1 MPPKHIQLRDAD
13 LEPDRPTVGIGAN
26 IYRLRLP
33 IDLPPAQL
41 SAIHRLSN
49 AIAEETDPAEQYRML
64 LALVPAILFDPID
77 NDTLASL
84 SPDEGV
90 RAINFF
96 TSHWREVHRIEMAR
110 AQVKAAYLGMRLIG
124 SRPIARLMA
133 RYPGCRRCNGGR
145 KTRYV
150 V

>member
-1 MPPKHIQLRDAD
+1 
-13 LEPDRPTVGIGAN
+13 
-26 IYRLRLP
+26 
-33 IDLPPAQL
+33 
-41 SAIHRLSN
+41 
-49 AIAEETDPAEQYRML
+49 ML

-96 TSHWREVHRIEMAR
+96 TSHWREVHRIEVAR

-124 SRPIARLMA
+124 SRLIARAHGASTPACL
-133 RYPGCRRCNGGR
+133 RCYTGGGKCRLPL
-145 KTRYV
+145 V
-150 V
+150 

>member
-13 LEPDRPTVGIGAN
+13 LEPDRPTVGIGPHV
-26 IYRLRLP
+26 YRLRLP

-49 AIAEETDPAEQYRML
+49 AIAEEPDPAEQYRML

-77 NDTLASL
+77 NDILVSL

-90 RAINFF
+90 AALNFF
-96 TSHWREVHRIEMAR
+96 TSHWRELQLTERAR
-110 AQVKAAYLGMRLIG
+110 AEVRAAYLGMRLIG
-124 SRPIARLMA
+124 SRP
-133 RYPGCRRCNGGR
+133 
-145 KTRYV
+145 
-150 V
+150 

>member
-13 LEPDRPTVGIGAN
+13 LEPDRPTVGIGPHV
-26 IYRLRLP
+26 YRLRLP

-49 AIAEETDPAEQYRML
+49 AIAEEQDPAEQYRLL

-77 NDTLASL
+77 NDVLVSL

-90 RAINFF
+90 AALNFF
-96 TSHWREVHRIEMAR
+96 TSHWRELQLTERAR
-110 AQVKAAYLGMRLIG
+110 AEVKAAYLGMRLIG
-124 SRPIARLMA
+124 SRP
-133 RYPGCRRCNGGR
+133 
-145 KTRYV
+145 
-150 V
+150 

>member
-13 LEPDRPTVGIGAN
+13 LEPDRPTVGIGQHV
-26 IYRLRLP
+26 YRLRLP

-49 AIAEETDPAEQYRML
+49 AVTEEPDPAEQYRML

-110 AQVKAAYLGMRLIG
+110 AEVKAAYLGMRLIG
-124 SRPIARLMA
+124 SRP
-133 RYPGCRRCNGGR
+133 
-145 KTRYV
+145 
-150 V
+150 

>member
-1 MPPKHIQLRDAD
+1 MVGRHLPAASAH
-13 LEPDRPTVGIGAN
+13 RPTAGATER
-26 IYRLRLP
+26 Y
-33 IDLPPAQL
+33 PPAQ
-41 SAIHRLSN
+41 RMPVT
-49 AIAEETDPAEQYRML
+49 EEPDPAEQYRML

-110 AQVKAAYLGMRLIG
+110 AAVKAAYLGMRLIG
-124 SRPIARLMA
+124 SR
-133 RYPGCRRCNGGR
+133 
-145 KTRYV
+145 
-150 V
+150 